1 MKRLIIAISRQY
13 GSGGA
18 SVAKALGR
26 ELGIPVYERQLIE
39 LAASKAGLSAEYID
53 SLEET
58 ASRSFLFNLVA
69 THTPGTLVPQY
80 DIPVSFSAYAAQAT
94 VIKEL
99 ASQGSCIIVGRCAEY
114 ILRDDPDCVKIFL
127 RAEDESRIARI
138 MERYGLQRKEA
149 EKRLKKMDKGRSN
162 FYRSFT
168 GEEWGNVYNHDL
180 CINTSVT
187 GVDGAVDTVITFL
200 KTTKKL

>member
-1 MKRLIIAISRQY
+1 MKRIIVAISRQY

-18 SVAKALGR
+18 SVAKLLGR

-39 LAASKAGLSAEYID
+39 MAAEKAGLSPGYID

-58 ASRSFLFNLVA
+58 SSRSFLFNLVS
-69 THTPGTLVPQY
+69 THSPGSIVPQY
-80 DIPVSFSAYAAQAT
+80 DIPVSFSAYAAQAA
-94 VIKEL
+94 VIREL
-99 ASQGSCIIVGRCAEY
+99 AGRGSCIIVGRCAGY

-127 RAEDESRIARI
+127 RADDDARVTRV
-138 MERYGLQRKEA
+138 MERYGLGRKDA

-162 FYRSFT
+162 YYRSFT
-168 GEEWGNVYNHDL
+168 GEEWGDVYAHDL
-180 CINTSVT
+180 CLNTSFT
-187 GVDGAVDTVITFL
+187 GVEGAADTLIAFL

>member
-1 MKRLIIAISRQY
+1 MKRIVIAISRQY

-39 LAASKAGLSAEYID
+39 LAADKAGLSPDYID

-58 ASRSFLFNLVA
+58 SSRSFLFNLVS
-69 THTPGTLVPQY
+69 THSPGSLVPQY

-114 ILRDDPDCVKIFL
+114 VLRDDPDCVKIFL
-127 RAEDESRIARI
+127 RAEDESRITVLWSATGLGART
-138 MERYGLQRKEA
+138 RKSA
-149 EKRLKKMDKGRSN
+149 
-162 FYRSFT
+162 
-168 GEEWGNVYNHDL
+168 
-180 CINTSVT
+180 
-187 GVDGAVDTVITFL
+187 
-200 KTTKKL
+200 